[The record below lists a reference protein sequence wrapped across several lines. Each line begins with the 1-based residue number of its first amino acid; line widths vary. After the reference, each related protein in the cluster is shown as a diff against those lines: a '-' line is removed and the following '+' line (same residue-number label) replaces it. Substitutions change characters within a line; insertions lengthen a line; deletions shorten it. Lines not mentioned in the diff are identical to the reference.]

1 MELRKR
7 FLRAANLL
15 FIVLLA
21 VQFLPDR
28 VSKDP
33 KTAFVIWFAVGAEVL
48 VLLVSALIRKPQ
60 GLNLFLDIIG
70 FLFSFLTL
78 WTLATA
84 KFDLLKESLFPPPG
98 RVFAQFI
105 EDWDKILVNIRSSL
119 GIILQGYL
127 LAALIAIPLG
137 LFLGWTTG
145 RSATGARWPGRITA
159 SFWTIRCL
167 RKTPFRS

>member
-60 GLNLFLDIIG
+60 GLNLFLGIIG
-70 FLFSFLTL
+70 FLFAFLTL

-105 EDWDKILVNIRSSL
+105 
-119 GIILQGYL
+119 
-127 LAALIAIPLG
+127 
-137 LFLGWTTG
+137 
-145 RSATGARWPGRITA
+145 
-159 SFWTIRCL
+159 
-167 RKTPFRS
+167 